1 MIPKIIHQTWKD
13 KNLPP
18 IIYKLVS
25 ENINFL
31 KANGYELMFWTDD
44 MILKLI
50 SEEYPNFYNIYKLAR
65 TGVQK
70 GDIARILL
78 VYHYGGIY
86 IDLDVLILRDFNEI
100 LDMTSNKLY
109 ITYEPSGQT
118 KALYN
123 SDKYICNAFF
133 AANKHNNMLRV
144 ILNNIPEYV
153 KNYTENI
160 FQKFDIFGGSY
171 FKAIIE
177 DPMNSQ
183 FKDDVY
189 VIDDRELFYPIN
201 DLKFDNMPF
210 TIGDWTMLKKGEYGK
225 DTIMVHYWIHG
236 DFESKALLTT
246 FYPDNSK
253 TIHNNMY
260 SFFSKLYPSIAKKI
274 DSINIE

>member
-25 ENINFL
+25 ENIGFF
-31 KANGYELMFWTDD
+31 KSNGYEFMFWTDE

-50 SEEYPNFYNIYKLAR
+50 SEEYPNFYNIYKMAR

-70 GDIARILL
+70 GDIARIIL

-86 IDLDVLILRDFNEI
+86 IDLDVLVLRDFAEL
-100 LDMTSNKLY
+100 LDMNADKLY

-123 SDKYICNAFF
+123 SDKYLCNAFF
-133 AANKHNNMLRV
+133 AANKQNAMLKV
-144 ILNNIPEYV
+144 ILDNIPRYV
-153 KNYTENI
+153 QSYTENI
-160 FQKFDIFGGSY
+160 FQRFDIFGGAY
-171 FKAIIE
+171 FKTMID
-177 DPMNSQ
+177 DPRHAM

-189 VIDDRELFYPIN
+189 IIDDRELFYPIN
-201 DLKFDNMPF
+201 DLKFDGQSF
-210 TIGDWTMLKKGEYGK
+210 TVGDWTQVRKGDYGK

-236 DFESKALLTT
+236 DFESKALLTS
-246 FYPDNSK
+246 FVPEMNK
-253 TIHNNMY
+253 TIHENIFA
-260 SFFSKLYPSIAKKI
+260 FFSTLYPSIAKKMI
-274 DSINIE
+274 VLE